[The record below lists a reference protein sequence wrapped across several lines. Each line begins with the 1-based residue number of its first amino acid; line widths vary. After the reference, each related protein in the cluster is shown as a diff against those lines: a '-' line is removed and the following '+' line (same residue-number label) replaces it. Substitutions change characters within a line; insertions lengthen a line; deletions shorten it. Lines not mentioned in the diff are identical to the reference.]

1 MELDIEE
8 LKALIARDEA
18 LAVDDPQERVAR
30 FASRVGEEG
39 RALELAIAAIEV
51 LRDKGSISG
60 SDICRLAE
68 FLGFDSD
75 ALLRAW
81 KTRGEFDLET
91 TRYAIDAPIAK
102 VLRLQ

>member
-1 MELDIEE
+1 VEPDIAE
-8 LKALIARDEA
+8 LKALIAHEHEGVEDP
-18 LAVDDPQERVAR
+18 LARVMRRTA
-30 FASRVGEEG
+30 RVGAEG

-51 LRDKGSISG
+51 LRDQGTISG

-75 ALLRAW
+75 AVLRAW
-81 KTRGEFDLET
+81 KTRAEFDLEAT
-91 TRYAIDAPIAK
+91 NYAIGAPIAK